1 MGRTVAACSIAF
13 MGVSAAHAQTAGYAM
28 TAESGGTKAGCVR
41 WSVRSMPRP
50 TSRHPQQQL
59 VYFIFT
65 NDCGRNVGV
74 QIASQTADLAQRTS
88 THGSILL
95 EPEQTYGTAKTIRNY
110 IFFDAPQH
118 RFLNFW
124 IFQSDEP
131 FTAARTV
138 CGRAT

>member
-1 MGRTVAACSIAF
+1 
-13 MGVSAAHAQTAGYAM
+13 M

-131 FTAARTV
+131 FTAARMPDMSRCV
-138 CGRAT
+138 PGFRPVQNIRRNYPPCPPGFRFGQL